1 MWCWCGCLLAWLTT
15 QLPGLHWESCRTK
28 AMAFFLPPSRLC
40 RKTVTSLLL
49 LQFTSSYFPSA
60 ATFYLLLTPPQTQK
74 SSLFCDY
81 SEHPPLS
88 PTHTAWWVGKTWRCC
103 ILTPHSWCWGY
114 SRTDKGC
121 KCWAEIEWGFHRN
134 HVIRVAKFSSAD
146 ALFQVQVCKLPFVF
160 GLEL

>member
-1 MWCWCGCLLAWLTT
+1 MW
-15 QLPGLHWESCRTK
+15 
-28 AMAFFLPPSRLC
+28 LPPCLAHNSAPWTALRVMQDQGHGIL
-40 RKTVTSLLL
+40 
-49 LQFTSSYFPSA
+49 SSSFQAVSQNRYFPSA
-60 ATFYLLLTPPQTQK
+60 TTIYLLLLPFCCHILPPSDPPPNTKEFPLLWLQWTPTTL
-74 SSLFCDY
+74 S
-81 SEHPPLS
+81 HPHCLMG
-88 PTHTAWWVGKTWRCC
+88 GKDMKMQ
-103 ILTPHSWCWGY
+103 TPHSWCWGY

>member
-60 ATFYLLLTPPQTQK
+60 ATFYLLLTPPNTKEFPLLWLQWTPTTL
-74 SSLFCDY
+74 S
-81 SEHPPLS
+81 HPHCLMG
-88 PTHTAWWVGKTWRCC
+88 GKDMKMQ
-103 ILTPHSWCWGY
+103 TPHSWCWGY